1 MCQSNKSPP
10 QYKKTILAMEGR
22 DRGQL
27 PAPTILLFNFIK
39 SRSRLDARKS
49 LLDVRAVNREWRS
62 FQNGARHI

>member
-39 SRSRLDARKS
+39 RRSRLDARKS
-49 LLDVRAVNREWRS
+49 LLELLTESGAV
-62 FQNGARHI
+62 FKILQNTF